1 MSNVKWAIDPAHSE
15 VQFKVKHLMISTV
28 TGNFT
33 QFEGSIEQEG
43 ADFSNAKIN
52 FSANVAS
59 INTGNEQ
66 RDGHLKAAD
75 FFDVENHPNMT
86 FASST
91 IEKKDESNYLV
102 HGDLTIRG
110 ISKPVVLTVEHT
122 GIAKDPWG
130 NEKAG
135 FNLSGK
141 LNRNDWNL
149 SWNAPLEA
157 GGVLV
162 SEEVRL
168 LAEIQ
173 LAKAN

>member
-33 QFEGSIEQEG
+33 QFEGDFEQEG
-43 ADFSNAKIN
+43 ADFSN
-52 FSANVAS
+52 AS

-91 IEKKDESNYLV
+91 IEKKDDSNYLV

-110 ISKPVVLTVEHT
+110 ISKSVVLTVEHT